1 MSEIISKSSEHLEK
15 TDNSISQFNDDMRE
29 KAIWHDL
36 DDTEMNNVINKI
48 NTQSGDDIDWSKLT
62 YNNAFD
68 FDYYKKKF
76 PRFDDE
82 IIEILV
88 KTSGKS
94 LHDVFEKVEKNI
106 SA

>member
-1 MSEIISKSSEHLEK
+1 MSEIISKSSKHLEELNK
-15 TDNSISQFNDDMRE
+15 TMKEQAVWN
-29 KAIWHDL
+29 DL
-36 DDTEMNNVINKI
+36 DDNNFNTILDKI
-48 NTQSGDDIDWSKLT
+48 NSKNDNIDWSKLT

-76 PRFDDE
+76 PRFDDD

-94 LHDVFEKVEKNI
+94 LHHVFEKVEKKNI
-106 SA
+106 SI